1 MTAAVLP
8 FSTQPAGFEWLDDE
22 PTFDPAIHLQLEEP
36 DLIRTLDEFGYSDTE
51 IANTATPVAATSAF
65 RVLSAE
71 GAAVM
76 LDIARRL
83 ESFA

>member
-1 MTAAVLP
+1 MPAVV
-8 FSTQPAGFEWLDDE
+8 
-22 PTFDPAIHLQLEEP
+22 
-36 DLIRTLDEFGYSDTE
+36 RTLDEFGYSDDE
-51 IANTATPVAATSAF
+51 IASTATRVAATSAF

-83 ESFA
+83 ERFAQANPRIDERCAAAATGLVGSGTCVSRRR